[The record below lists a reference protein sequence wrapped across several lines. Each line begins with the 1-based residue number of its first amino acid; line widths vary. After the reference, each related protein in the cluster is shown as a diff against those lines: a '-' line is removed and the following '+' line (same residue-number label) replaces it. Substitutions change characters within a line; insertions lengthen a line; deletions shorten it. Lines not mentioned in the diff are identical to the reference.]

1 MLANAGPSS
10 TTNPLHFRM
19 RRNFR
24 NGAGGR
30 EECACQAR
38 SNSKSQHSTPGGP
51 SLSLLAAMDAGGSAI
66 PTSTATV
73 GATLDAARSTAST
86 RALSSTRRASTIPWT
101 TLPTSILARTN
112 FDPEAAR
119 FHRRHAREGHLSYVP
134 LFSCIALTL
143 GKESRRWTGLV
154 KSIVVRPRPGRL
166 INHHSPPRCDPSH
179 LATSP
184 SRLLSSRM
192 ELRSRTFERV
202 TSLHQAYDRLLQPTL
217 QRAGRP
223 ASSRPARIA
232 RASLPRDREPGRS
245 GSLVHPPSPFSLNH
259 SLPPPR

>member
-1 MLANAGPSS
+1 MYRPRPVAPRFAKNRPPTRTRARPRRTPSALPPPSFPSYRRKPASDAARVESSPSAHRRPSTFPSVVSGASVPPSPSNSARSVVLANAGPSS

-38 SNSKSQHSTPGGP
+38 SNSRSRHSTPGGP

-101 TLPTSILARTN
+101 ALPTSILARTN
-112 FDPEAAR
+112 LDPEAAR
-119 FHRRHAREGHLSYVP
+119 
-134 LFSCIALTL
+134 
-143 GKESRRWTGLV
+143 SRRSL
-154 KSIVVRPRPGRL
+154 VVRPTL
-166 INHHSPPRCDPSH
+166 LMNCADPWERITT
-179 LATSP
+179 LDCTSQKYRRAP
-184 SRLLSSRM
+184 SSR
-192 ELRSRTFERV
+192 
-202 TSLHQAYDRLLQPTL
+202 QADQ
-217 QRAGRP
+217 
-223 ASSRPARIA
+223 
-232 RASLPRDREPGRS
+232 
-245 GSLVHPPSPFSLNH
+245 SPFTSSL
-259 SLPPPR
+259 